1 MDVFGIED
9 SLDLMKYK
17 LGHLKE
23 LVCEQ
28 GELSIFSE
36 EYFSVI
42 EFPRW
47 SIVVNGKS
55 VNY

>member
-1 MDVFGIED
+1 MDVIGIED

-28 GELSIFSE
+28 GELSIF
-36 EYFSVI
+36 
-42 EFPRW
+42 
-47 SIVVNGKS
+47 
-55 VNY
+55 